1 VENRESD
8 AKTNPSKWSKRR
20 EIYDRTNVQ
29 PPERECKELNTTFIK
44 AGYKRSWPSL
54 RASANNGDFI
64 VRFNLHAPLSTW
76 PCPVPQLRRR
86 RRRQEQEKKEEE
98 EEEEEKDA
106 CEPCTYVSVNDEDYR
121 SFLAAGEKLKASS
134 LWAPFSPFHVQ
145 WRRKTFV
152 ERTSEP
158 TTLRGFIIPFRF
170 SLLPTLRT
178 KEEFEHVHT
187 NTVHGIHACAGGV
200 WHGRRI
206 VTRLLKRHNCEK
218 EDGNL

>member
-1 VENRESD
+1 MPCYRPGPALSPN
-8 AKTNPSKWSKRR
+8 
-20 EIYDRTNVQ
+20 YDDDDDG
-29 PPERECKELNTTFIK
+29 K
-44 AGYKRSWPSL
+44 
-54 RASANNGDFI
+54 
-64 VRFNLHAPLSTW
+64 
-76 PCPVPQLRRR
+76 
-86 RRRQEQEKKEEE
+86 EQEKEEE
-98 EEEEEKDA
+98 EEEEERDA

-178 KEEFEHVHT
+178 KEEFETHVHA
-187 NTVHGIHACAGGV
+187 NTVY
-200 WHGRRI
+200 
-206 VTRLLKRHNCEK
+206 TRAQVDFDTANWNEIA
-218 EDGNL
+218 

>member
-1 VENRESD
+1 MQSPD
-8 AKTNPSKWSKRR
+8 IKRR
-20 EIYDRTNVQ
+20 
-29 PPERECKELNTTFIK
+29 RECEELNTTFIK
-44 AGYKRSWPSL
+44 AGYKRSCPSP

-86 RRRQEQEKKEEE
+86 RRRQGRRRRKRRRRRG
-98 EEEEEKDA
+98 EEEKERDA

-121 SFLAAGEKLKASS
+121 SFLAAEEKLKASS

-178 KEEFEHVHT
+178 KEEFETHVHA
-187 NTVHGIHACAGGV
+187 NTVHGIHACAGGF

-206 VTRLLKRHNCEK
+206 GRRLLKRHNCEK